1 MQAAMA
7 QPFGGEGLSGT
18 GPKAGGPHY
27 LPRFG
32 KQAAIAAEP
41 ATGRPAAGSTVQQ
54 RLDRVRGE
62 IATGARETRD
72 LPGPTGESNRWS
84 THPRGLVLCLGP
96 SLDDAHEQARQAMA
110 AGCGALMVA
119 PGACG
124 ANVVDGVLDPDD
136 LARLGGFDAVAFWGD
151 QAAARAMRRALAGRD
166 GPIVPLATARD
177 ITPWCLIERHVCID
191 TTAAGGNASL
201 LAEMS

>member
-1 MQAAMA
+1 M
-7 QPFGGEGLSGT
+7 PTPCFPGGLLIGCNSGT
-18 GPKAGGPHY
+18 LNASRIKGSH
-27 LPRFG
+27 
-32 KQAAIAAEP
+32 AAIKSGMLAA
-41 ATGRPAAGSTVQQ
+41 RAAFDA
-54 RLDRVRGE
+54 L
-62 IATGARETRD
+62 
-72 LPGPTGESNRWS
+72 
-84 THPRGLVLCLGP
+84 LGDP

-191 TTAAGGNASL
+191 TTAAGIAVAMVMPANRPR
-201 LAEMS
+201 